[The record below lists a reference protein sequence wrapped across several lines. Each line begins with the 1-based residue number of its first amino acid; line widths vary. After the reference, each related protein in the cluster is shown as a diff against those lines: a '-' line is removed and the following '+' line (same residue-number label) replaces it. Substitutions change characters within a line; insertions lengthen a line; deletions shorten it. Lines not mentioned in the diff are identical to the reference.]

1 MRSRSGGWNRRGPT
15 GGSAY
20 GMPRY
25 SDTPVAFDA
34 ACPST
39 GPLLVWTVWPT
50 FHVPCREVALAA
62 ADAAANSRAIPLIV
76 LFMFKRHQTRPCY
89 KWIEDLLTKVDSVAA
104 SSKDEKIIITLTLHC
119 SFILYFMLLS
129 NEHQNCRG
137 DDAQLGPVGR
147 HPPVLAQSRHTNHTT
162 TPASKGRA
170 RRAISTAQSL
180 GSIFRAGR
188 SFFVYP

>member
-1 MRSRSGGWNRRGPT
+1 MSYTRSPAHSVRLGSSSDGTCLLANLSPRILDLLRSRSGGWNRRGPT

-62 ADAAANSRAIPLIV
+62 ADAANSRVIPLIV
-76 LFMFKRHQTRPCY
+76 LFMFKRHQTRPCC
-89 KWIEDLLTKVDSVAA
+89 KWIEDLLTRVDSVAA
-104 SSKDEKIIITLTLHC
+104 SSKDEKVIITLTLHC

-129 NEHQNCRG
+129 NGHQNCRG
-137 DDAQLGPVGR
+137 DDAQLGPVGSS
-147 HPPVLAQSRHTNHTT
+147 PS
-162 TPASKGRA
+162 SSC
-170 RRAISTAQSL
+170 AISTH
-180 GSIFRAGR
+180 
-188 SFFVYP
+188 